1 MSTSAKCCSLLSCRE
16 KLCDSLQL
24 GALRRDLVVLDRISP
39 SASPFTTTQFRA
51 AAAARQQRRN
61 GSVSGELGCPLFIL
75 HTNTAHLK
83 DIQGCCTWPFR
94 FPQRSPFQVQVLQVF
109 REPPRWCHKGRGCQ
123 TQACDGRASQSAG
136 ASVLAP
142 AGSWSRSC
150 VSAHRLR
157 LVADDVTVGVASEKH
172 LEGSWVWRPLPCD
185 EVKWFAPT
193 RKVQEQI

>member
-94 FPQRSPFQVQVLQVF
+94 SSSSAFPNALLFKCKCCRYLENPLGDVTT
-109 REPPRWCHKGRGCQ
+109 GRGCQ

-142 AGSWSRSC
+142 AGS
-150 VSAHRLR
+150 
-157 LVADDVTVGVASEKH
+157 
-172 LEGSWVWRPLPCD
+172 
-185 EVKWFAPT
+185 
-193 RKVQEQI
+193 